1 MLAREVQACDCVLAA
16 CLARVM
22 LCVSHPLRK
31 KGRREDRAPAGTH
44 KTPMLNRCTRNAQ
57 GRHRATETSGLPCA
71 VVLTAYAALSPET
84 SSFCLRRDREIHG
97 NAPVDAL
104 TPSQKLD
111 RSNDGQDH
119 TVSPY
124 AGNPASPRGF
134 AGHGRRSSIAVRA
147 MLTRFISPC
156 THKPPLTPPASTATQ
171 PASVTTYDRPF
182 GGLGWPTHTTNPN
195 FGKVEYFSTRA
206 LTENRTVCR
215 TGTDWPLVPVVDAKF
230 ALRHVRSTSQAGIL
244 DWGGARTL
252 AKHTASQ

>member
-1 MLAREVQACDCVLAA
+1 MPRSPRR
-16 CLARVM
+16 RVP
-22 LCVSHPLRK
+22 S
-31 KGRREDRAPAGTH
+31 
-44 KTPMLNRCTRNAQ
+44 
-57 GRHRATETSGLPCA
+57 
-71 VVLTAYAALSPET
+71 
-84 SSFCLRRDREIHG
+84 CLRRDREIHG

-111 RSNDGQDH
+111 RSNDDQDH

-124 AGNPASPRGF
+124 TGNPASPEASQGM
-134 AGHGRRSSIAVRA
+134 GAVRR
-147 MLTRFISPC
+147 LRFAPCSRGSSRPARTSPA
-156 THKPPLTPPASTATQ
+156 LTPPASTATQ

-206 LTENRTVCR
+206 LTENRAVCR
-215 TGTDWPLVPVVDAKF
+215 TGTDWPFVPLVDAKS